1 MGAGRVRALAL
12 LTAAD
17 CCDANRAEANG
28 TAKVRHLRYLLRLR
42 AKPDTGGHREAVDRI
57 HDVGAGG
64 ASRVKTSTRGRDA
77 LDSRLPSLL

>member
-1 MGAGRVRALAL
+1 M

-17 CCDANRAEANG
+17 GCIANRAKADG
-28 TAKVRHLRYLLRLR
+28 TAKVRHLRSLLRLR

-64 ASRVKTSTRGRDA
+64 AGRVKTSTRGRDA